1 MAHDVFL
8 SYATEDKAVADA
20 ICASLEASRIRCWI
34 APRDI
39 LSGTDY
45 PEAIVTAIGSSRI
58 TVLVYSAHANRSPHI
73 LRGRVACFRR
83 SLATSSN
90 QESARRKH
98 AAV

>member
-20 ICASLEASRIRCWI
+20 ICASLEASRVRCWI

-39 LSGTDY
+39 LPGTEY
-45 PEAIVTAIGSSRI
+45 PEAIVEAITSSRI

-73 LRGRVACFRR
+73 LRELERAVSIECIILPFRLENAPF
-83 SLATSSN
+83 S
-90 QESARRKH
+90 K
-98 AAV
+98 